1 MEFVDGESGGLG
13 CADSMRRGLG
23 NDPEELGRC
32 DLRGLSGSKAMFLQ
46 SRDEATLVG
55 QRPRGTWKLWFLVRW
70 RGGVKVLDLG
80 ERGVLFLVG
89 QRWEMK
95 FIGDA

>member
-1 MEFVDGESGGLG
+1 
-13 CADSMRRGLG
+13 MRRALG

-55 QRPRGTWKLWFLVRW
+55 QRPRGTWMLRFLVRW
-70 RGGVKVLDLG
+70 RVGVNVLDPE
-80 ERGVLFLVG
+80 ERGVPLLVG
-89 QRWEMK
+89 QRWEIK
-95 FIGDA
+95 VIDDS